1 MSSALIDL
9 KTAIIALK
17 KASDSVQEQMAS
29 LLRNKNPREVMVV
42 LNTLAPGSIIRD
54 AMNHANEWEKREN
67 NQWLSIQTGDLRSS
81 KHLSENSYSFWE
93 VTSGGIKGIN

>member
-9 KTAIIALK
+9 KTAITALK
-17 KASDSVQEQMAS
+17 KASDSVQEQMATI
-29 LLRNKNPREVMVV
+29 LRNRNSREVMVV
-42 LNTLAPGSIIRD
+42 LNTLAPGSIVRD
-54 AMNHANEWEKREN
+54 AMQTANEWEKQKN
-67 NQWLSIQTGDLRSS
+67 NQWSSAQTGDIRSS